1 MAGSISYS
9 PNAGLGR
16 AVPLEAVTEAQIDEQ
31 FAVNFKG
38 LFLTVQKAV
47 PLMDVVSTMLA
58 PLCARS
64 RGRSAP
70 S

>member
-1 MAGSISYS
+1 
-9 PNAGLGR
+9 
-16 AVPLEAVTEAQIDEQ
+16 VPLEAVTEAQIDEQ